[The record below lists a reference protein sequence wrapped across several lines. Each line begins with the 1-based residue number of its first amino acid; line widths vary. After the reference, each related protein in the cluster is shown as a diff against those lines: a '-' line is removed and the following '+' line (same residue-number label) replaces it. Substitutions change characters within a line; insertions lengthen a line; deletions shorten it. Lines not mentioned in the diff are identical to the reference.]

1 MTDAGYRPVATKR
14 QSKVRFFGMIARHH
28 ARALVLAPF
37 AVSAL
42 AASGCVS
49 SPTYGTDKTSAEQLV
64 GDLSG
69 AFSLKPKENPHID
82 YRPRP
87 ALVKPASGGQEA
99 LPAPQEDITQVAS
112 NQWPESPEQR
122 RARLRKYATEHAD
135 DPNYQ
140 PQIIND
146 ISSGSTKPAKRQTS
160 YRERDLG
167 PDTSSAIGSEAR
179 RAEINRRLAEGKQGS
194 ATERKYLS
202 EPPLTYRVPASTA
215 PQGDIGEDEY
225 KKQRRLKREAEGKGS
240 GWFDWW

>member
-1 MTDAGYRPVATKR
+1 
-14 QSKVRFFGMIARHH
+14 MIARHH
-28 ARALVLAPF
+28 ARALLLAPF

-69 AFSLKPKENPHID
+69 AFSLKPKANPNID

-87 ALVKPASGGQEA
+87 ALVKPTVGEKEA
-99 LPAPQEDITQVAS
+99 LPAPQQDITQVAS

-146 ISSGSTKPAKRQTS
+146 ISGGAADAAKRRTP
-160 YRERDLG
+160 YGEHDLA
-167 PDTSSAIGSEAR
+167 PNTTDTMGSAAR
-179 RAEINRRLAEGKQGS
+179 RAEINRRLAEGRQGS
-194 ATERKYLS
+194 PTNRKYLS

-215 PQGDIGEDEY
+215 PQGDVGEDEY

>member
-1 MTDAGYRPVATKR
+1 MT
-14 QSKVRFFGMIARHH
+14 ARHH
-28 ARALVLAPF
+28 ARALLLAPF

-49 SPTYGTDKTSAEQLV
+49 SPTYGTDKTSAEQLA

-69 AFSLKPKENPHID
+69 AFSLRPPPRPHID
-82 YRPRP
+82 YKPRP
-87 ALVKPASGGQEA
+87 ALVKPAPGQKES
-99 LPAPQEDITQVAS
+99 LPPPQDDITQTAS

-146 ISSGSTKPAKRQTS
+146 ISGQSAGRQTAYKEHDVS
-160 YRERDLG
+160 PNAIR
-167 PDTSSAIGSEAR
+167 AIGSADN
-179 RAEINRRLAEGKQGS
+179 RAEFNRRLAEGRQGS
-194 ATERKYLS
+194 PTERKYLS
-202 EPPLTYRVPASTA
+202 EPPLSYRVPASTA
-215 PQGDIGEDEY
+215 PQNDIGEDEY
-225 KKQRRLKREAEGKGS
+225 KKQRRLKREAEGKKS